1 MFRPRFNPS
10 IKPKKYRPTR
20 AEQGLYTV
28 RRVGEALPLPPS
40 PEVLAHEQA
49 IAKAW
54 AVTPKDPKGIQKRN
68 LKRLTPRVTP

>member
-1 MFRPRFNPS
+1 MFKPRFNPS
-10 IKPKKYRPTR
+10 LTPKKYRPSR

-49 IAKAW
+49 LAKEW
-54 AVTPKDPKGIQKRN
+54 ANIPKEAKGIQKRN
-68 LKRLTPRVTP
+68 LKRLGPRVSP

>member
-1 MFRPRFNPS
+1 MFKRRFNSS

-40 PEVLAHEQA
+40 PEVLAHEQEM
-49 IAKAW
+49 AKKW
-54 AVTPKDPKGIQKRN
+54 AEIPKEPKGIQKRN
-68 LKRLTPRVTP
+68 LKRLTPRISP